1 MLRWAP
7 YPSAGIVRIR
17 FKGTADRI
25 RISGSGPPLGS
36 ADTVSGVGVE
46 CECLDRRLPT
56 QPRHVPLSPCSRFA
70 TRIPLSASLSRRWSR
85 SRRTPA
91 AGCCCKVSA
100 RIRPSRRASLLRP
113 DPGRSARP
121 RPPGRRHTRFRNPRL
136 RVRWGGQSVH
146 ADHVDVHARRLV
158 PHPWQHVVS
167 VGLRR
172 QRGRRDGP
180 VSLRRLLR
188 SLRPRSSLRA
198 DRDRPRQAPCRWWA
212 RPAPSAASWA
222 LTPYSTPGPTCTR
235 SSSSASTRPRS
246 RSPPYSCSATGSWS
260 SS

>member
-36 ADTVSGVGVE
+36 ADTVSGAGVE
-46 CECLDRRLPT
+46 CELLIASYQRHRAMFRYT
-56 QPRHVPLSPCSRFA
+56 HVPASRRKSDCPPTCRDDGPHRGERLLLLLQGFRTNQTLAESVCYYALIPADLPATCSIA
-70 TRIPLSASLSRRWSR
+70 TRYAFPKPGLRARW
-85 SRRTPA
+85 
-91 AGCCCKVSA
+91 
-100 RIRPSRRASLLRP
+100 
-113 DPGRSARP
+113 D
-121 RPPGRRHTRFRNPRL
+121 
-136 RVRWGGQSVH
+136 GQSVR

-180 VSLRRLLR
+180 VSLRCLLH
-188 SLRPRSSLRA
+188 SLRPCSSFRA
-198 DRDRPRQAPCRWWA
+198 VRDRPRQPPCPWLA
-212 RPAPSAASWA
+212 RPAPSAVPWA
-222 LTPYSTPGPTCTR
+222 HMPYPIPGPTCTR
-235 SSSSASTRPRS
+235 SSSSASTRP
-246 RSPPYSCSATGSWS
+246 
-260 SS
+260 

>member
-36 ADTVSGVGVE
+36 ADTVAGVEVE
-46 CECLDRRLPT
+46 CECLIASCQCHRAMYRCT
-56 QPRHVPLSPCSRFA
+56 HVPA
-70 TRIPLSASLSRRWSR
+70 SRRKSDCPQTCR
-85 SRRTPA
+85 DDGPHRGERLLLDA
-91 AGCCCKVSA
+91 AA
-100 RIRPSRRASLLRP
+100 RFRHDSDPRGELLLLRP

-121 RPPGRRHTRFRNPRL
+121 RFPRRRHTCIRNPGL
-136 RVRWGGQSVH
+136 RARWDGQSVH

-180 VSLRRLLR
+180 VSLRCLLH
-188 SLRPRSSLRA
+188 SLRPCSSFRA
-198 DRDRPRQAPCRWWA
+198 VRDRPRQPPCPWLA
-212 RPAPSAASWA
+212 RPAPSAVPWA
-222 LTPYSTPGPTCTR
+222 HMPYPIPGPTCTR
-235 SSSSASTRPRS
+235 SSSSASTRP
-246 RSPPYSCSATGSWS
+246 
-260 SS
+260 